1 MSFMLPTYLPGFSEQ
16 LARDLKQIKIGV
28 TFQKGNTLYNSIC
41 KLKPQK
47 HPDDRKNIIYCIG
60 CKLCSQHYLGETQQF
75 FPSRRYQHQ
84 YAIKCNQQTNGI
96 AQHIH
101 RNKNHEIDWENRVFL
116 DFESHWRRRKIK
128 EALFIDCL
136 NPNTNI
142 TPNGLMNLEKG
153 IEISSCWKE
162 FNPHVRK
169 IFFQK
174 IPTKNQTEKIVG
186 EL

>member
-1 MSFMLPTYLPGFSEQ
+1 M
-16 LARDLKQIKIGV
+16 
-28 TFQKGNTLYNSIC
+28 
-41 KLKPQK
+41 
-47 HPDDRKNIIYCIG
+47 YCIG
-60 CKLCSQHYLGETQQF
+60 CKSCSQHYLGETQQF

-136 NPNTNI
+136 NPSTNI
-142 TPNGLMNLEKG
+142 SPSGLMNLEKG

-174 IPTKNQTEKIVG
+174 IPTKNQTEKIVA